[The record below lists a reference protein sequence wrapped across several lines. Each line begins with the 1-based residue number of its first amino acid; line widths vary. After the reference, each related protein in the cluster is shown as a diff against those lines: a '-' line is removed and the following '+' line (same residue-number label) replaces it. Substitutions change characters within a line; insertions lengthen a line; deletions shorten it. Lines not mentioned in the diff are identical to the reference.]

1 MPGGGHGP
9 APRASRQGPPQHPRP
24 RTAPPARPLPPPARP
39 DLPGRPGPVPAPPGS
54 GRPLPP
60 PPRRPGGDPPSNPP
74 PRSIPSRGDGRPA
87 RSRST
92 GTAARSG
99 TGTTGTTRTTG
110 QTRRAAVPRA
120 HSRRSRTGV
129 GWWQTPDPKK
139 ATGTATGLTPAPEAT
154 GPQGPLDLLRRRLGG
169 SAHRRPLT
177 PAERTARRRRR
188 VKWGLLGG
196 AAALVLLPLLFLG
209 IGWLAFSVP
218 TADDA
223 VNNQVATISYADGA
237 DLTRLVPEQGNRTKV
252 TVDQIPVHVREA
264 VLSAEDRSFYS
275 NPGFDFTGILR
286 AVWNQMRGGVG
297 GGSTITQ
304 QYVKNAL
311 VGDQVSLWRKYKELI
326 VSLKVNQEKSKDEI
340 LTDYLNTIYFG
351 RGAYGVQSASQ
362 AYFGKD
368 VGQLTVSEGALLAG
382 VIQSPSR
389 WDPAIDPGKAVQRW
403 DFVMDGMVGQGWL
416 SPADRAAATFPA
428 TQQRKAAPGSGSFS
442 DSRGHVVNAVKAELD
457 SLGITDQ
464 EMAQDG
470 LRITTTIDPEQQRRA
485 VDAAQKT
492 LDGQPGNLRS
502 AVVAIDP
509 KTGGVSAYYGG
520 DNGVGLD
527 YARVSKQPGST
538 FKPFVVL
545 AALNHDPPIGLGT
558 VFDGSEETGLRNAEG
573 ADCPRCDIK
582 QAMTLSNNVIFTKL
596 AAEVGPENVAAAARA
611 AGITSPLDS
620 PDARLALGNKEVTP
634 LELASAYATIADG
647 GVWHAPHFISKV
659 VTADDRVLYEAPG
672 SQGERRF
679 SEQVARNT
687 VEAMLGVAPTDG
699 LGIGRPVAGKTG
711 TVQSRFEGQNNDA
724 WFSGFTPDLATAVWI
739 GTDMNSP
746 IRTASGTPVEGKTLP
761 GEMWQTFM
769 KQAVQNEPQQDG
781 FGTYKPIGE
790 PASDLPPNATPSP
803 TPTPSAPPSA
813 PSEVPPPPPAAS
825 AVPTTEPHPG
835 SSSLPDRDEPL
846 SGEETP
852 TTAPGSPPTAQRQ
865 DCTLTPCG

>member
-1 MPGGGHGP
+1 VP
-9 APRASRQGPPQHPRP
+9 PRGAQQ
-24 RTAPPARPLPPPARP
+24 PPAADR
-39 DLPGRPGPVPAPPGS
+39 
-54 GRPLPP
+54 
-60 PPRRPGGDPPSNPP
+60 
-74 PRSIPSRGDGRPA
+74 SRGAQPNARSGATTGTSTGPSTGTSTGPGTRVDTTD
-87 RSRST
+87 RSRSRGGPGT
-92 GTAARSG
+92 PATAATR
-99 TGTTGTTRTTG
+99 TGPTPATTRTAAG
-110 QTRRAAVPRA
+110 SDATRRSAVPRA
-120 HSRRSRTGV
+120 RSRRSRTRGDV
-129 GWWQTPDPKK
+129 GWWQTPDPRK
-139 ATGTATGLTPAPEAT
+139 ATATATGLTPASEVT
-154 GPQGPLDLLRRRLGG
+154 GPQGPLALLRRRLGG
-169 SAHRRPLT
+169 SSAHRRPLT
-177 PAERTARRRRR
+177 PAQRTAQRRRR
-188 VKWGLLGG
+188 VKWGVLGSL
-196 AAALVLLPLLFLG
+196 AAFVLLPLLALG
-209 IGWLAFSVP
+209 LGWLAFSVP

-223 VNNQVATISYADGA
+223 VNNQVATISFADGT

-275 NPGFDFTGILR
+275 NPGFDLTGILR
-286 AVWNQMRGGVG
+286 AVWNQLQGGVG

-326 VSLKVNQEKSKDEI
+326 VSLKVSQEKSKDEI

-351 RGAYGVQSASQ
+351 RGAYGIQSASQ

-368 VGQLTVSEGALLAG
+368 VGRLTVAEGALLAG

-389 WDPAIDPGKAVQRW
+389 WDPAIDPQKAVQRW

-416 SPADRAAATFPA
+416 SPGDRAAATFPA
-428 TQQRKAAPGSGSFS
+428 TQQRKAAPGSGSYS

-470 LRITTTIDPEQQRRA
+470 LRITTTIDPERQRRA
-485 VDAAQKT
+485 VEAAQRT
-492 LDGQPGNLRS
+492 LAGQPDNLRS

-509 KTGGVSAYYGG
+509 RTGGVSAYYGG
-520 DNGVGLD
+520 ENGVGLD

-545 AALNHDPPIGLGT
+545 AALSHDPPIGIGT
-558 VFDGSEETGLRNAEG
+558 TFDGSEQTGLRNADG
-573 ADCPRCDIK
+573 ADCPRCDLK
-582 QAMTLSNNVIFTKL
+582 QAMTISNNVIFTKL
-596 AAEVGPENVAAAARA
+596 AAKVGPENVAAAARA
-611 AGITSPLDS
+611 AGITSPLDN

-647 GVWHAPHFISKV
+647 GVWHAPHFISRV
-659 VTADDRVLYEAPG
+659 VTADDRVLYEAPEP
-672 SQGERRF
+672 QGERRF

-687 VEAMLGVAPTDG
+687 IEAMLGVVPNDG

-711 TVQSRFEGQNNDA
+711 TVQSRFEGENNDA
-724 WFSGFTPDLATAVWI
+724 WFSGFTPDLSTAVWI

-761 GEMWQTFM
+761 GEVWQTFM
-769 KQAVQNEPQQDG
+769 KQAAEEEPRPEG

-790 PASDLPPNATPSP
+790 PPSDLPPNARP
-803 TPTPSAPPSA
+803 TPTPTSSAPASSS
-813 PSEVPPPPPAAS
+813 SEVPPPPAPAPAT
-825 AVPTTEPHPG
+825 PTTEPQPG
-835 SSSLPDRDEPL
+835 SDALPGRDEPL
-846 SGEETP
+846 FPGEDGAATP
-852 TTAPGSPPTAQRQ
+852 DPGAPPTAQRQ
-865 DCTLTPCG
+865 DCSITPCG

>member
-1 MPGGGHGP
+1 M
-9 APRASRQGPPQHPRP
+9 
-24 RTAPPARPLPPPARP
+24 RP
-39 DLPGRPGPVPAPPGS
+39 DLPGRPGPIPGPPVS

-60 PPRRPGGDPPSNPP
+60 PPRRAPERPSSSPLSTP
-74 PRSIPSRGDGRPA
+74 SRSIPSLGDARPD
-87 RSRST
+87 RSRSNAART
-92 GTAARSG
+92 GGHSRSATAPAADRSRGTARAARSG
-99 TGTTGTTRTTG
+99 AATTATTRTTG
-110 QTRRAAVPRA
+110 PTRRAAVPRA
-120 HSRRSRTGV
+120 RSRRSRTGV

-139 ATGTATGLTPAPEAT
+139 ATATATGLTPVPEAT
-154 GPQGPLDLLRRRLGG
+154 GPQGPLDVLRRRLGG

-177 PAERTARRRRR
+177 PAQRTARRRRR
-188 VKWGLLGG
+188 VKWGVLGG
-196 AAALVLLPLLFLG
+196 AAALVLLPLLLLG

-223 VNNQVATISYADGA
+223 VNNQVATISFADGT

-252 TVDQIPVHVREA
+252 TVDQIPVYVREA

-286 AVWNQMRGGVG
+286 AVWNQLRGGVG

-351 RGAYGVQSASQ
+351 RGAYGIQSASQ

-368 VGQLTVSEGALLAG
+368 VGQLTVPEGALLAG

-389 WDPAIDPGKAVQRW
+389 WDPAIDPNKAVQRW
-403 DFVMDGMVGQGWL
+403 DFVMDGMVSQGWL
-416 SPADRAAATFPA
+416 SPGDRSAATFPA

-470 LRITTTIDPEQQRRA
+470 LRITTTIDPDQQRRA
-485 VDAAQKT
+485 VQAAQKT
-492 LDGQPGNLRS
+492 LDGQPDNLRS

-509 KTGGVSAYYGG
+509 RTGGVSAYYGG
-520 DNGVGLD
+520 ENGVGLD

-545 AALNHDPPIGLGT
+545 AALSHDPPIGLGT

-596 AAEVGPENVAAAARA
+596 AARVGPENVAAAARA
-611 AGITSPLDS
+611 AGITSPLDN

-659 VTADDRVLYEAPG
+659 VTADDRVLYEAPD

-687 VEAMLGVAPTDG
+687 IEAMLGVAPNDG

-711 TVQSRFEGQNNDA
+711 TVQSRFEGENNDA

-761 GEMWQTFM
+761 GEVWQTFM
-769 KQAVQNEPQQDG
+769 KQAVADEPQQDG

-790 PASDLPPNATPSP
+790 PASNLPPNATPSA

-813 PSEVPPPPPAAS
+813 SSEVPPPPPAAPP
-825 AVPTTEPHPG
+825 ATPTTEPRPG
-835 SSSLPDRDEPL
+835 GGALPDRDEPL
-846 SGEETP
+846 FGDETP
-852 TTAPGSPPTAQRQ
+852 VTTAPGSPPTAQRQ
-865 DCTLTPCG
+865 DCSLTPCG